1 MNRMSGAIRAG
12 VTSLLEELLP
22 GRTKRLIFLASFSA
36 RLKGEAPL
44 DNETLAKLNTV
55 MVLSSSDSAIKLP
68 VVLSKAV
75 WNGRTIS
82 EITHDEVRTPQTLT
96 KDRLQTIATSV
107 LSAMP
112 KWLRYDNDAAIRA
125 DVVKLIDNRNLV
137 LGH

>member
-1 MNRMSGAIRAG
+1 M
-12 VTSLLEELLP
+12 
-22 GRTKRLIFLASFSA
+22 
-36 RLKGEAPL
+36 